1 MLLGLVLWPAHLAAA
16 NDDPIVAG
24 QRLSA
29 LVGSARYNSE
39 LRTYLTGYE
48 TWIGPCPDPTVES
61 RIQTLVL
68 QKTIPFPG
76 VPTPQEPQWI
86 DIVQIGGCA
95 RPYERPV
102 YATVHEGK
110 TVFYAHLLGSTRT
123 EPNLQH
129 ATVHE
134 LIAAEKAA
142 AIASGCPQT
151 QPVRVLTTAFV
162 SQTETEY
169 GKAWRETW
177 TLANCRGAKQVTIDF
192 RPDHTG
198 GIKAKLNGYA
208 D

>member
-1 MLLGLVLWPAHLAAA
+1 MCHAFRCWLIDPAQALARIASALLLGLVPWPANLADA

-48 TWIGPCPDPTVES
+48 TWIGPCPDPSVES

-134 LIAAEKAA
+134 GDRRRKGGRNRIGMPADPAG
-142 AIASGCPQT
+142 S
-151 QPVRVLTTAFV
+151 RV
-162 SQTETEY
+162 
-169 GKAWRETW
+169 
-177 TLANCRGAKQVTIDF
+177 
-192 RPDHTG
+192 
-198 GIKAKLNGYA
+198 
-208 D
+208 